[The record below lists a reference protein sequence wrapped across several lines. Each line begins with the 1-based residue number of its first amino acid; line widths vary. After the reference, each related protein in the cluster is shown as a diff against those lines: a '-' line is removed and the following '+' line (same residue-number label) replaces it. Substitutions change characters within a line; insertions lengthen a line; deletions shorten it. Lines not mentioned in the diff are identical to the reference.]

1 MQFRW
6 SWTYE
11 FVEFHWAIDN
21 EYWSRFAEEI
31 SASVE
36 KKIHKTKTGL
46 AQTPSTI
53 LLHIPCI
60 VKCIEQLL
68 IANSLYSLLL
78 TNTHT
83 WQCQSNQDCC
93 SRNCL
98 SFSYKCIRERTEQPE
113 LPSHGNNQQPES
125 PISGSASA
133 GTAGSVQELVDRF
146 GSDDG
151 PDVNAAIPQRPSDS
165 NAFVAPFRPPQ
176 QPDTQAPINIQGNR
190 PCLTTGGNVWTRPN
204 QWYTLISPKTQSLF
218 SGFTRYSVCNLANV
232 VRGNAHA
239 SPINA
244 SLATSNCSSCHSH
257 DR

>member
-1 MQFRW
+1 MN
-6 SWTYE
+6 
-11 FVEFHWAIDN
+11 FVNCSFLFICNSDGRERTSLSNFIEPLTMNIGHGSPRNISIGRKKN
-21 EYWSRFAEEI
+21 TQNKNWSR
-31 SASVE
+31 SDTVDSC
-36 KKIHKTKTGL
+36 
-46 AQTPSTI
+46 I

-190 PCLTTGGNVWTRPN
+190 PCLTTGGNV
-204 QWYTLISPKTQSLF
+204 
-218 SGFTRYSVCNLANV
+218 
-232 VRGNAHA
+232 
-239 SPINA
+239 
-244 SLATSNCSSCHSH
+244 
-257 DR
+257 